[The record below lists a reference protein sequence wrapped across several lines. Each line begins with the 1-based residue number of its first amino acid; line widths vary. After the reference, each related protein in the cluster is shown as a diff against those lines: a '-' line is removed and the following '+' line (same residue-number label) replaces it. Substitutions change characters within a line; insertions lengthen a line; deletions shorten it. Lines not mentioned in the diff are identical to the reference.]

1 MSKSTDEKIMTVKSS
16 KFEKFMTVISVGA
29 IIVIPI
35 IAFHFISGEFNTK
48 NNISQ
53 DNIERSE
60 RMHKEYI
67 DTIKASTSNIVEAIK
82 STNK

>member
-16 KFEKFMTVISVGA
+16 KFEKIMTIISVGA
-29 IIVIPI
+29 IIVIPV
-35 IAFHFISGEFNTK
+35 IAFHFISSEFNIK
-48 NNISQ
+48 NNMSQ
-53 DNIERSE
+53 DSIERSE
-60 RMHKEYI
+60 RMHKEYL

>member
-16 KFEKFMTVISVGA
+16 KFEKIMTIISVGA
-29 IIVIPI
+29 IIVIPV
-35 IAFHFISGEFNTK
+35 IAFHFISSEFNTK
-48 NNISQ
+48 NNMSQ
-53 DNIERSE
+53 DSIEHSE